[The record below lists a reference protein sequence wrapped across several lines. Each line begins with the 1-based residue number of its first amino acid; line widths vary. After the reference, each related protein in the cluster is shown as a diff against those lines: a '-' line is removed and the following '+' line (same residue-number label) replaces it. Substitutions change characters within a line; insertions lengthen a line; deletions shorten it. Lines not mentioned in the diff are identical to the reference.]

1 MAEYRYTP
9 IEGNVRLL
17 GDSCDID
24 GTLNVDGATTLVGA
38 LTATGGLAALK
49 LVSAPSGTLDGV
61 VWTSGAPALTDGQK
75 YITLTAGL
83 TTYRIPVWANA

>member
-1 MAEYRYTP
+1 MTEYRYKP
-9 IEGNVRLL
+9 IEGNVRIL

-24 GTLNVDGATTLVGA
+24 GTLNVDGVATLAKMAGLTLSSGP
-38 LTATGGLAALK
+38 T
-49 LVSAPSGTLDGV
+49 GTLDGV